1 MVAHLGSGEFK
12 LPAAMAKGGQLIMLT
27 HNPGGDCGEETK
39 GTINMAHLWMAG
51 RGGGAWKRLVT
62 DPDSADKNPLL
73 IIDVDQDGAPEI
85 LFNGGLTTALGLMR
99 IVGETFEVLG
109 TLEIPFY
116 DCGC

>member
-1 MVAHLGSGEFK
+1 MVVG
-12 LPAAMAKGGQLIMLT
+12 MARI
-27 HNPGGDCGEETK
+27 
-39 GTINMAHLWMAG
+39 
-51 RGGGAWKRLVT
+51 
-62 DPDSADKNPLL
+62 L

-99 IVGETFEVLG
+99 IVGKTFEVLG